1 MNGLSFNGTAGGVPS
16 QAAPGQTQRTVMR
29 KIIYVDREMCGGED
43 LPGDFDLED
52 FCEILQGKLGE
63 VEVVP
68 VTEPEERAWN
78 RGSSL
83 ITDSVFYEALGEYC
97 HR

>member
-1 MNGLSFNGTAGGVPS
+1 
-16 QAAPGQTQRTVMR
+16 MR

-43 LPGDFDLED
+43 LPADFDLDD
-52 FCEILQGKLGE
+52 FCEILQGKLGD

-68 VTEPEERAWN
+68 VTAPEERACH
-78 RGSSL
+78 RGSQILS
-83 ITDSVFYEALGEYC
+83 DSVFHEALGEYC